1 LSTDDEID
9 LHVPP
14 TDVTSLYSRT
24 ARLRHALLGF
34 GSFFTAAYHDD
45 PLPHLRDLASDLLSA
60 DHLDIVVPAPL
71 RPPPYQPGRL
81 CSPILIGRRPV
92 GAIEAT
98 RRVAFDE
105 DERILADTIGQIIG
119 AVLERSTLES
129 QYQQV
134 RTQVQANTETLDLLL
149 EFSRQMSLEAPDPI
163 RLGLQLAVQVPR
175 MVGGERAS
183 LLILPLEQSS
193 DPQLLLST
201 GVIATAERALS
212 VQQQGLAGMVL
223 RDRQPL
229 IIDETHTDTRWLSL
243 SSQETGQPT
252 RCAMAVPLVW
262 GSRLLGALTVT
273 TTQTHLFDTPQLHL
287 LELIACHVALAL
299 HYTNLE
305 AQLRKMQQLLA
316 ESTTAIAE
324 ALTLARQSLA
334 EGDSATL
341 NSALDQIAALNNRLQ
356 QQIALLPAKEA

>member
-1 LSTDDEID
+1 MSTDDEID

-60 DHLDIVVPAPL
+60 DHLDIVVPAPIHTTTYHPN
-71 RPPPYQPGRL
+71 RV
-81 CSPILIGRRPV
+81 CSPILIGRRAL
-92 GAIEAT
+92 GAIEAA
-98 RRVAFDE
+98 RRVPFDE

-163 RLGLQLAVQVPR
+163 KLGLQLAVQVPR

-183 LLILPLEQSS
+183 LLILPLEHSTE
-193 DPQLLLST
+193 PQLLLST
-201 GVIATAERALS
+201 GVVATTERARS

-229 IIDETHTDTRWLSL
+229 IIDETHTDTRWLAL
-243 SSQETGQPT
+243 SPQEVGQPT
-252 RCAMAVPLVW
+252 RCAMAVPLIW
-262 GSRLLGALTVT
+262 GNRLLGALTVT

-299 HYTNLE
+299 HYTNLD
-305 AQLRKMQQLLA
+305 AQLRKMRTLLA
-316 ESTTAIAE
+316 ESTSTIGE
-324 ALTLARQSLA
+324 ALTLARQSLV
-334 EGDSATL
+334 EENITSL
-341 NSALDQIAALNNRLQ
+341 NNALNQIAAINNRLQ
-356 QQIALLPAKEA
+356 QQVGSFTTKTK

>member
-60 DHLDIVVPAPL
+60 DHLDIVVPAPIHTTIYH
-71 RPPPYQPGRL
+71 PNRL
-81 CSPILIGRRPV
+81 CSPILIGRRAV
-92 GAIEAT
+92 GAIEAA
-98 RRVAFDE
+98 RRVPFDE
-105 DERILADTIGQIIG
+105 DERILSDTIGQIIG

-134 RTQVQANTETLDLLL
+134 RTQVQANTETLDVLLD
-149 EFSRQMSLEAPDPI
+149 FSRQMSHTSPDLVH
-163 RLGLQLAVQVPR
+163 LGLQLAVQVPR

-183 LLILPLEQSS
+183 LLILPLDQS
-193 DPQLLLST
+193 DEPKLLLSN
-201 GVIATAERALS
+201 GVVATPERARS

-223 RDRQPL
+223 RDRHPL

-243 SSQETGQPT
+243 SPQETEQPT

-262 GSRLLGALTVT
+262 GPRLLGALTVT

-299 HYTNLE
+299 HCTNLD
-305 AQLRKMQQLLA
+305 AQLQALHAALAQSTAEIACNLAAAQQHLA
-316 ESTTAIAE
+316 CNNLPELGKALEAIA
-324 ALTLARQSLA
+324 AINAQ
-334 EGDSATL
+334 
-341 NSALDQIAALNNRLQ
+341 LQ
-356 QQIALLPAKEA
+356 MHLPR